1 MRFRVKYRDIEIA
14 GIHQLI
20 HNSVDGS
27 EELLQIVSRAGLL
40 RDAVKRRAQSLDFLL
55 FRNVTID
62 GIRGRVL
69 TPCHQW
75 RARYR
80 NIHQA
85 SIFAAS
91 LRLQRDALAF
101 FIAFRYPARFR
112 LPFRRHDQ
120 RVQTLPEHLPVGIT
134 KHSPEGIIYAL
145 DVALAVHN
153 A

>member
-1 MRFRVKYRDIEIA
+1 M
-14 GIHQLI
+14 
-20 HNSVDGS
+20 DGR

-40 RDAVKRRAQSLDFLL
+40 RNAVKRRAQSLDFLL
-55 FRNVTID
+55 FRNVPID

-75 RARYR
+75 RVRYR
-80 NIHQA
+80 NIDQA

-91 LRLQRDALAF
+91 LRLERNALAF
-101 FIAFRYPARFR
+101 FNAFRDPARFR

-120 RVQTLPEHLPVGIT
+120 RVQTLSEHLPVGIT
-134 KHSPEGIIYAL
+134 KLSPKRIIHAQ
-145 DVALAVHN
+145 DAALAVHN